1 MSIHDLAPAFTLRD
15 AREVGLSKDQVYA
28 LLDRDEIERVGRGV
42 YVRPDVIP
50 PAFTALAA
58 ATTLREDATMCLTS
72 ALVHHDLSDAIP
84 FASDIALPRGT
95 HHPAGLSNVSWHS
108 FDPRTFHIGR
118 EQIDVGAGA
127 RVAIYSAERTIVDSF
142 RLMHQEGSDVAYEAL
157 RRWLRRRGSSP
168 ARLLKV
174 AGSFPKAL
182 PRLRQALEVL
192 L

>member
-1 MSIHDLAPAFTLRD
+1 MSVHGLAPAFTLED
-15 AREVGLSKDQVYA
+15 AREAGLTKDQVYS
-28 LLDRDEIERVGRGV
+28 LLAREEIERLGRGV
-42 YVRPDVIP
+42 YVRSDALQ
-50 PAFTALAA
+50 PALTALAA
-58 ATTLREDATMCLTS
+58 ATAISEDATLCLTS

-108 FDPRTFHIGR
+108 FDPTTFPLGR
-118 EQIDVGAGA
+118 KRVEAGGGFT
-127 RVAIYSAERTIVDSF
+127 VAIYSAERSVVDSF

-157 RRWLRRRGSSP
+157 RRWLRRKGNTP
-168 ARLLKV
+168 AALLKV

-182 PRLRQALEVL
+182 PRIRQALEVL